1 MKFSRYTKTSLL
13 IATQCNPNAI
23 HLSNQPLSK
32 IMNSSLRNRVTN
44 WNQAVFKELIK
55 FGLWWYFFFYLN
67 PILRLSPLFSINKV
81 ITNLSA
87 QGLFKLNKSIKQ
99 NIINPRKVEGA
110 NPRFSLHENYIYF
123 SKKKYYVNF

>member
-44 WNQAVFKELIK
+44 
-55 FGLWWYFFFYLN
+55 
-67 PILRLSPLFSINKV
+67 
-81 ITNLSA
+81 
-87 QGLFKLNKSIKQ
+87 
-99 NIINPRKVEGA
+99 
-110 NPRFSLHENYIYF
+110 
-123 SKKKYYVNF
+123 